1 VNDGFPGAGGKE
13 MNILAEIMDL
23 IVYLWQKLRDLL
35 LYLVDLL
42 YRSVDVAIGRFR
54 DVGIAEKLV
63 VLNTVPAFFAIVMS
77 VAQYYI
83 FETWFYINNPLAVYL
98 IAIVAGML
106 ASVFFEGPVKFLARL
121 LLNAYYLAWV
131 VYLPLAGELTKADP
145 HTLRF
150 GYYLNIVVPVV
161 YMGASLVTFFFDER

>member
-1 VNDGFPGAGGKE
+1 MK
-13 MNILAEIMDL
+13 ILAEIMDL
-23 IVYLWQKLRDLL
+23 VVYSVQKLRDLL
-35 LYLVDLL
+35 LYVVDQLYRLVDLAL
-42 YRSVDVAIGRFR
+42 GRFR
-54 DVGIAEKLV
+54 DAGIAEKVV
-63 VLNTVPAFFAIVMS
+63 VLNSVPAFFAIILS

-98 IAIVAGML
+98 IVIVFGML
-106 ASVFFEGPVKFLARL
+106 VSVFFEGPVKFLARL

-161 YMGASLVTFFFDER
+161 YMGASLVTYLFDER